1 MIVPTPARRL
11 RELLARPGIV
21 RLMGAHD
28 ALGALVAERAGFDGV
43 WSSGFELAA
52 SHCVPDAGVLGMA
65 EQLAAAQ
72 SMAYAVRI
80 PIVADCD
87 TGYGNAEN
95 AAHMARRFEAAD
107 VAAVCIE
114 DKRFPKLN
122 SFAPGAHELV
132 PVEEFVE
139 KIRRARDARAGEDFA
154 VVARTEALVAGQTP
168 GEALER
174 ARAYADAGADAVL
187 VHSSES
193 LPRRLLEVVRRWDG
207 RAPLVVVPTTYH
219 SITAAELEDLGVK
232 VVIYANQGLRS
243 ALRAMQ
249 ETCDEILR
257 TGSSTSV
264 EGRIASVGTVLEMS
278 GTMAA
283 AHAVQASDAARRPLA
298 AAGAA

>member
-1 MIVPTPARRL
+1 MISPTPARRL

-28 ALGALVAERAGFDGV
+28 ALGALVAERAGFEGV

-52 SHCVPDAGVLGMA
+52 SHCVPDAGMLAMA

-72 SMAYAVRI
+72 SMAYAVGI

-95 AAHMARRFEAAD
+95 AAHMVRRFEAAG
-107 VAAVCIE
+107 VAGVCIE

-122 SFAPGAHELV
+122 SFAPGTHDLV
-132 PVEEFVE
+132 SVDEFAE
-139 KIRRARDARAGEDFA
+139 KIERARAARRGEDFV

-187 VHSSES
+187 VHSGET

-219 SITAAELEDLGVK
+219 TITATELEDLGVK

-249 ETCDEILR
+249 ETADEILR

-264 EGRIASVGTVLEMS
+264 EPRIASVATVLEMS
-278 GTMAA
+278 GTLAA
-283 AHAVQASDAARRPLA
+283 ARAADAGRRPRA